1 MSNIVKHGG
10 VAVAALPST
19 LNLTDLRTLGEVFKQ
34 SGFFSDTRD
43 AAQAI
48 VKIMA
53 GQELGFGPIASMTGV
68 YIVKGRVSLSAN
80 LMAAAVK
87 RGSKYNYRVREHSDE
102 ACTLEFFE
110 NGQSLGTS
118 RFTMAE
124 AVAGNL
130 HMDWNKD
137 KQKWVE
143 KATWKNFPRNML
155 FARAMSNGVKWHCP
169 DIFGGPVYTPDELGA
184 TIDGETGEV
193 IEIPVERPALRQ
205 IEPESKS
212 NTGNLRRVAEIIEDI
227 LPEPDESEPST
238 QHPTAAPL
246 TGQAKQIDALR
257 VTLGW
262 SEAALAEVIGE
273 EFKIQVTG
281 EYADLLES
289 LDGAQRRTVIDLL
302 KAELKQRAATR

>member
-1 MSNIVKHGG
+1 MSNIVKHEGA
-10 VAVAALPST
+10 AVAAPPST
-19 LNLTDLRTLGEVFKQ
+19 LNLTDLRTLGEVYAK

-80 LMAAAVK
+80 LIAAAIK
-87 RGSKYNYRVREHSDE
+87 RSGRYNYRVREHGDE
-102 ACTLEFFE
+102 ACEIEFFE
-110 NGQSLGTS
+110 HGQSAGTS
-118 RFTMAE
+118 RFTA
-124 AVAGNL
+124 ADAKRAGTQN
-130 HMDWNKD
+130 MDK
-137 KQKWVE
+137 
-143 KATWKNFPRNML
+143 FPRNML
-155 FARAMSNGVKWHCP
+155 FARAMSNGAKWYCA

-184 TIDGETGEV
+184 RVDGETGEV
-193 IEIPVERPALRQ
+193 IEIPMERPMLRSV
-205 IEPESKS
+205 EPEPKS
-212 NTGNLRRVAEIIEDI
+212 NTGKLRRVTEVSENI
-227 LPEPDESEPST
+227 LLEPDAPEPSAQPV
-238 QHPTAAPL
+238 AAIPL